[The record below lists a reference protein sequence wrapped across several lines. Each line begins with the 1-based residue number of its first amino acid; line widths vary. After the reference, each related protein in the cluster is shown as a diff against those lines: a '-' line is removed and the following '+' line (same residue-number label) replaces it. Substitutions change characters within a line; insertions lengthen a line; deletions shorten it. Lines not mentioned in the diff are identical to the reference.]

1 MTAEP
6 LSDLHAMLAK
16 IGREHHAKRIN
27 RVVNDPS
34 VYPWVCGRHEG
45 ELDLTPVIADPNNV
59 LLMGQHG
66 GVLFIQLQHGLFE
79 AHTQILPEGRGKWAV
94 SFVTACVFWMMT
106 RTECFELMTRVP
118 RGNLGA
124 RALARA
130 VGGKF
135 EFTNP
140 RGWTKDGKTIPA
152 DIFSINIQD
161 WMRTAPGLVERGH
174 WFHERLEDE
183 YRKLGRAEPPH
194 DDDPVHDRYV
204 GAACEM
210 FLGNQ
215 APKAVIL
222 YSRWAKMAD
231 YAPITVISL
240 KPVAID
246 IVDSII
252 VVRNDDFYVA
262 SMNKTETSH

>member
-1 MTAEP
+1 
-6 LSDLHAMLAK
+6 MLAK

-27 RVVNDPS
+27 RIVNDPS

-66 GVLFIQLQHGLFE
+66 GVLFIQLQPGLYE
-79 AHTQILPEGRGKWAV
+79 AHSQCLEEGRGKWMV
-94 SFVTACVFWMMT
+94 SFVTAAIHWMMT
-106 RTECFELMTRVP
+106 RTECFELMTRCP

-140 RGWTKDGKTIPA
+140 RGWTRDGKTIPA
-152 DIFSINIQD
+152 DIFSITIQD

-174 WFHERLEDE
+174 WFHERLEAE
-183 YRKLGRAEPPH
+183 YRKLGRTIAPRE
-194 DDDPVHDRYV
+194 DYPVHDRYL

-215 APKAVIL
+215 APKSCIL
-222 YSRWAKMAD
+222 FNRWARLAD
-231 YAPITVISL
+231 YAPIAICSMR
-240 KPVAID
+240 PVAID
-246 IVDSII
+246 IEDAIL
-252 VVRNDDFYVA
+252 VVKDTDFYVA
-262 SMNKTETSH
+262 SLNQSNAELH